1 MLAKQYLAPNTNS
14 TYFWGQACFLE
25 FCILFKKWPP
35 LPASD
40 QALAQWIYRAATI
53 RDLAVKSIKTYA
65 FGIRALHL
73 QNGHRWTCWTERFLV
88 YQALRSIKR
97 IFGEARRTGK
107 LEITLK
113 ILRGLVR
120 WADSAEGRKFLRS
133 EENVA
138 TFQAQCLVAFFGI
151 LRKDNVAVA
160 KQNSFNPNRHLCR
173 GDFVV
178 DQAEMDNEMVPVI
191 RMTVRHS
198 KTIQFDDRCHEVLF
212 VFTGNDLC
220 PVSAVQRCFDA
231 TPQRDSEGPAFVW
244 KSGRR
249 YAPATH
255 ATFVRAVKAGV
266 QALGL
271 DPNNYAGI
279 SFRRGGATCAA
290 DSGVDKELVKELGD
304 WKSNAYEL
312 YCKRSMKQR
321 LVLPAVLAKL
331 ARNT

>member
-1 MLAKQYLAPNTNS
+1 M
-14 TYFWGQACFLE
+14 
-25 FCILFKKWPP
+25 
-35 LPASD
+35 
-40 QALAQWIYRAATI
+40 
-53 RDLAVKSIKTYA
+53 RDLSVKTIKTYA

-73 QNGHRWTCWTERFLV
+73 QNGQPWTCWTERFLV
-88 YQALRSIKR
+88 YQALRSVKR

-107 LEITLK
+107 LEICLK
-113 ILRGLVR
+113 ILKGLVR
-120 WADSAEGRKFLRS
+120 WASSPAGSKFLHYQQ
-133 EENVA
+133 NVA

-178 DQAEMDNEMVPVI
+178 GVTECEGKQVPVLM
-191 RMTVRHS
+191 MTVRHS

-212 VFTGNDLC
+212 VHTGNDLC
-220 PVSAVQRCFDA
+220 TVTAVQRCFDA
-231 TPQRDSEGPAFVW
+231 TPQRDAKGPAFVW
-244 KSGRR
+244 KTNGRW
-249 YAPATH
+249 APATH
-255 ATFVRAVKAGV
+255 YTFVRAVKAGV

-271 DPNNYAGI
+271 DPSKYAGI

-312 YCKRSMKQR
+312 YCKRTLKQR

-331 ARNT
+331 ARDA